1 MIESEEDKK
10 LVDQYKQTNLALRKQ
25 LSNLNNEID
34 RILVKKSSKIGLQK
48 LPNVVKKITDPTVM
62 QHEIENSRKR
72 LEQLERDLELY
83 KGKSA
88 INYYQKIKELEA
100 EVQDRDSQMEDCRR
114 LIREYERRDKIADVQ
129 ATKNH
134 QSKAEQRIA
143 KLQEE
148 ISRCQK
154 VEKDLIREIN
164 CQEVSQQKTSGY
176 IQELAIRHNE
186 AAVKKEKE
194 LREKSPPKPIDK
206 GSASVSRASIG
217 EEEWRELKK

>member
-48 LPNVVKKITDPTVM
+48 LPNVVKKITDPIVM

-100 EVQDRDSQMEDCRR
+100 EVQDRDAQMEDCRR
-114 LIREYERRDKIADVQ
+114 LIREYERKDKIADVQ
-129 ATKNH
+129 ASNNH
-134 QSKAEQRIA
+134 QSKA
-143 KLQEE
+143 
-148 ISRCQK
+148 
-154 VEKDLIREIN
+154 
-164 CQEVSQQKTSGY
+164 
-176 IQELAIRHNE
+176 
-186 AAVKKEKE
+186 
-194 LREKSPPKPIDK
+194 
-206 GSASVSRASIG
+206 
-217 EEEWRELKK
+217 